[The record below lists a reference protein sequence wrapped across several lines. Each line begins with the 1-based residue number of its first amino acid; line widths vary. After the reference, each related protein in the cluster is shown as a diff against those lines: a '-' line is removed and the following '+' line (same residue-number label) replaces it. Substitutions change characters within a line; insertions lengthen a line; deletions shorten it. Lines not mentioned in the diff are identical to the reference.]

1 MLLGVIGA
9 GNRDNRV
16 SGASGVFQSAT
27 GKAVVA
33 VSGPYYTQQHALT
46 RWLSRLRGKGWQLFN
61 SMFVCLRQMEAI
73 RHLCII
79 RITQDGAFTYSQPFY
94 QITGAIFQVKAV
106 FEELKDYMEDANE
119 DDQDGKN
126 PPEVRYGATG
136 AYIRQV
142 WEKQADHVEEQL
154 PELMKTAAPYEDAS
168 GDEYIFAEHL
178 QEYVDFSE
186 SVLKRLSYT
195 LTFDW
200 SNFKAYPNQQRP
212 QDYILLPDAVEL
224 NL

>member
-1 MLLGVIGA
+1 
-9 GNRDNRV
+9 
-16 SGASGVFQSAT
+16 
-27 GKAVVA
+27 
-33 VSGPYYTQQHALT
+33 
-46 RWLSRLRGKGWQLFN
+46 
-61 SMFVCLRQMEAI
+61 MEAS
-73 RHLCII
+73 RHLCKI
-79 RITQDGAFTYSQPFY
+79 RIVQDGPFTYSQPFY

-106 FEELKDYMEDANE
+106 FEALKDYMEDANE
-119 DDQDGKN
+119 DDADGKE

-142 WEKQADHVEEQL
+142 WENQSKKVMDDL
-154 PELMKTAAPYEDAS
+154 PELMKVAAPFEDAQ

-186 SVLKRLSYT
+186 SVLKKLSYT

-200 SNFKAYPNQQRP
+200 MNFKAYPNQQRP